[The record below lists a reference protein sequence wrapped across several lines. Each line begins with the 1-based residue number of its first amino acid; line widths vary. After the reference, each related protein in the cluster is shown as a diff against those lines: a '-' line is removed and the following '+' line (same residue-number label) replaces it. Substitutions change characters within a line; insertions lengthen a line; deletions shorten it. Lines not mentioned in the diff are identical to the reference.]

1 MSSRGATS
9 RGAMSRGE
17 QRRTT
22 ADHWSPPVVLAAT
35 RVMKENSFSII
46 VGLRAGNAMAAVT
59 EQRQHGISVG
69 WL

>member
-1 MSSRGATS
+1 MKLAKPLATAA
-9 RGAMSRGE
+9 G
-17 QRRTT
+17 
-22 ADHWSPPVVLAAT
+22 HWPPPVVLAAT

-46 VGLRAGNAMAAVT
+46 VGLRAGNEMAAAT